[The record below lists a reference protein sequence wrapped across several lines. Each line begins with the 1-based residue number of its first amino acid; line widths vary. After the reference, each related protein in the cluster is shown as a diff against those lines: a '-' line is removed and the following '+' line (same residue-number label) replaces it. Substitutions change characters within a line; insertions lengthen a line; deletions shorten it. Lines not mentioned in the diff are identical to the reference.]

1 MVLWKVPPPFLNDER
16 LATKLQNAIDI
27 EAFGK
32 NAGFIHSFSQRLL
45 TEQRLNSI
53 MSDCVQSV
61 VCADLNDDD

>member
-1 MVLWKVPPPFLNDER
+1 MVIWKVPPLFLNDER

-45 TEQRLNSI
+45 TEQRLNGLI
-53 MSDCVQSV
+53 SDCVQSV
-61 VCADLNDDD
+61 VCADLNDDN